1 MNMAEH
7 KMSVVLAT
15 DTYASIRPVI
25 ERFRKQTVRDQLE
38 IVFVTPSAQELK
50 PALAYREEF
59 GGMKIVENS
68 VDDLADARA
77 AGVRGATGSYVFIG
91 ETHSYPHP
99 RMCEILLQHAG
110 AQWAILMPAM
120 DNANPK
126 SVFSWASFLSD
137 YGRWVDGLPV
147 GVTASVPIYN
157 AAFRRDTL
165 LALGDRLATSIGRGE
180 DLAHA
185 FALAG
190 HQVYFEPAA
199 LIDHLNVAPFGHW
212 ALQRFVLGMM
222 IGGNRS
228 QDWSLGRRALYFL
241 ASPLI
246 PIVLWRRLAPG
257 VRSSFRLKRWP
268 VSIFFWITLGLIVK
282 TWGEAA
288 AYAGFSAKASSK
300 QNHEYEL
307 HKLAYSGLNEI

>member
-1 MNMAEH
+1 
-7 KMSVVLAT
+7 MSIVLAT
-15 DTYASIRPVI
+15 DTYESIRPVI

-38 IVFVTPSAQELK
+38 IVFVTPSAQELT
-50 PALAYREEF
+50 PALAYRDEF
-59 GGMKIVENS
+59 GGMKIVENP
-68 VDDLADARA
+68 VDQLADARA
-77 AGVRGATGSYVFIG
+77 AGVRGAAAAYVFIG

-99 RMCEILLQHAG
+99 RMCEILLQNAS
-110 AQWAILMPAM
+110 ARWAILMPAM

-137 YGRWVDGLPV
+137 YGRWVEGLPV
-147 GVTASVPIYN
+147 GVTPSVPIYN

-165 LALGDRLATSIGRGE
+165 LALGDRLATAIGRGE
-180 DLAHA
+180 DMAHA

-190 HQVYFEPAA
+190 HKVYFEPAA

-222 IGGNRS
+222 IGEGRS
-228 QDWSLGRRALYFL
+228 QGWPLGRRALYVL

-246 PIVLWRRLAPG
+246 PVVLWRRLLPG

-268 VSIFFWITLGLIVK
+268 ASVFFWITCGLIVK
-282 TWGEAA
+282 TFGEVA
-288 AYAGFSAKASSK
+288 AYAGFPAKASAT
-300 QNHEYEL
+300 QNHEYEM
-307 HKLAYSGLNEI
+307 HKLLYSGLSEI